1 MRILLA
7 VLLGTSVLPP
17 VVFDYLPGDSSGP
30 VNCPKPPKT
39 IATKDGRIY
48 ECIPEE
54 GSSPYYDV
62 TPPDDKA
69 HWMLPFGRAQAPPLG
84 TATYHPPKE
93 WPFRAILVAGNPVE
107 GLLDVSFYVF
117 DQEGVIVGS
126 SNPKAIGDQMM
137 EVRVTG
143 VRLWPSAR
151 VFYRM
156 IPPSKSASAYERA
169 VSQNRAWQT
178 GKYAFVV
185 DEGILCPALDES
197 LISSW
202 AKVDPPDSAFGK
214 YINGHC
220 AETKTEYVLPGG
232 GRSEYYSYPGF
243 SSGGNSNNALAMWW
257 MLQRYDE
264 PERPLTHRGQC
275 YAFCDK

>member
-1 MRILLA
+1 MKILLA
-7 VLLGTSVLPP
+7 LLLGSATLPP
-17 VVFDYLPGDSSGP
+17 VVFESLPGDSTGP
-30 VNCPKPPKT
+30 INCPKPPKT
-39 IATKDGRIY
+39 ITTKGGRIY

-84 TATYHPPKE
+84 TATYHPPEE
-93 WPFRAILVAGNPVE
+93 WPFRSVLVAGNPVE
-107 GLLDVSFYVF
+107 GRRDVSFYVF

-169 VSQNRAWQT
+169 VSQSRVGEST
-178 GKYAFVV
+178 RYGFVV
-185 DEGILCPALDES
+185 DGGILCPALDES
-197 LISSW
+197 NISGW
-202 AKVDPPDSAFGK
+202 AKTDPPDDAYGK
-214 YINGHC
+214 YISGHC
-220 AETKTEYVLPGG
+220 AETKLDVVLHDG
-232 GRSEYYSYPGF
+232 SVTEYYSYPGF
-243 SSGGNSNNALAMWW
+243 APAFGSGAPQMVWK
-257 MLQRYDE
+257 LQRHDE